1 MMTPE
6 SVLLVPALAATEVIT
21 PSALGPTKKPDALPT
36 PLPPGGGGGGGDGG
50 VGNDAVQ
57 HWAVNGMPFSPSMR
71 LFTVAVPELIK
82 YQWLLPAL
90 EGKATRISSVLIVP
104 NDGLES
110 NVPDMNM
117 DMLLATAPTSL
128 VAVPPTAEYVKL
140 GFASG
145 TLNVIGFADAK
156 WNGLATVSS
165 WPKSLR
171 R

>member
-1 MMTPE
+1 
-6 SVLLVPALAATEVIT
+6 
-21 PSALGPTKKPDALPT
+21 
-36 PLPPGGGGGGGDGG
+36 
-50 VGNDAVQ
+50 
-57 HWAVNGMPFSPSMR
+57 MR

-82 YQWLLPAL
+82 YQWLLPEL
-90 EGKATRISSVLIVP
+90 GGKATRISSVLIVP

-117 DMLLATAPTSL
+117 DMLPATAPTSL

-171 R
+171 RSLPLQNPQVAVATGVVGIDSVESRIALD